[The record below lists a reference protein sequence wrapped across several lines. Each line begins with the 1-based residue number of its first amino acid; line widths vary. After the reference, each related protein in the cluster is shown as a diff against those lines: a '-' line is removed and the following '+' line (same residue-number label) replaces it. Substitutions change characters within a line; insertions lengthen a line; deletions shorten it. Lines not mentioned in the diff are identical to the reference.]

1 MKKKQSPIEL
11 SLLSFTDYTWQH
23 LADPSFRPE
32 DRHFDLRH
40 DFLIDSNFAGIAA
53 ELHFFKTND
62 HSFKGVRRKV
72 SVLLFDATDRVL
84 ISTKRITV
92 GIPNSGSHCRKV
104 VAFPF
109 GETEFRSGHA
119 FRLQVRDDNA
129 DQLLGEGCFR
139 TYMEGQFGD
148 PSTWYKPVIGGLL
161 PDGESELMKS
171 FDPATRKNRIC
182 NIRFEVW
189 DALSSPR
196 PDTMPELEVRIYY
209 PAEENVFVDFIEPR
223 NAYRGDHTCIV
234 DLPFRAPECCGVYYV
249 ELLCMDAPIAG
260 FVFTT
265 DRDLEGHWIG
275 KGLAPLD
282 EYDYAAANRRYNE
295 SLTDDD
301 EFEDIPTDQDFDALL
316 DAFIAPELKEAAFPA
331 SSEYSDN
338 SDISDSSDESDESD
352 ESDSY
357 PSSILR
363 EAPILNTD
371 AEHQILDDEP
381 SLLSELDD
389 LTGLSSV
396 KEKIITYDKIMRFC
410 MLRATKG
417 LELFHSPLHA
427 MFLGSPGTGKTTVAR
442 LMGKMLKKAGVLSSG
457 HVVMKER
464 STLIG
469 QYYSSEAEKTLEAI
483 EQAQG
488 GILFIDEAHSLFQAN
503 DPKDP
508 GKFVIEALMTA
519 LADPDKDDWMLIL
532 AGYPDEMKRL
542 FELNPGFRSRIPESN
557 IYTFEDF
564 SKDELMEIAERRLEK
579 LDFTL
584 SPEAREALSRRLS
597 DDYANRDRNFGNAR
611 YVMNLIHTEILPA
624 MAVRVMDA
632 ALADRESLKEI
643 HPSDIPMSTPKAV
656 QRRKPVGFT
665 FSSAS

>member
-11 SLLSFTDYTWQH
+11 SNLFFTDYTWWH
-23 LADPSFRPE
+23 LTNPSFRPE
-32 DRHFDLRH
+32 DLHFDLRH
-40 DFLIDSNFAGIAA
+40 DFLIDKNFAGIAT

-62 HSFKGVRRKV
+62 NRYNGVRRKV

-84 ISTKRITV
+84 ISTKRITMR
-92 GIPNSGSHCRKV
+92 ITQSDSYCRKV
-104 VAFPF
+104 VAFPLE
-109 GETEFRSGHA
+109 ETEFRSGHA

-139 TYMEGQFGD
+139 TYMDGQFGD
-148 PSTWYKPVIGGLL
+148 PSTWYKPVIGGLI
-161 PDGESELMKS
+161 PDGESEMMKS
-171 FDPATRKNRIC
+171 FDPSTRENRIC
-182 NIRFEVW
+182 CIRFEVC
-189 DALSSPR
+189 DALRTPH

-209 PAEENVFVDFIEPR
+209 PIEEKVFVDFIEPR

-234 DLPFRAPECCGVYYV
+234 DLPFHAPECCGVYYV
-249 ELLCMDAPIAG
+249 ELLCMDTPIAG

-265 DRDLEGHWIG
+265 DRDIEGHWINE
-275 KGLAPLD
+275 GLAPLD

-295 SLTDDD
+295 SLPDDD
-301 EFEDIPTDQDFDALL
+301 ELEEIPTDQDFDALL
-316 DAFIAPELKEAAFPA
+316 DAFIAHELKEAAP
-331 SSEYSDN
+331 
-338 SDISDSSDESDESD
+338 SDSSDSSENSENSDDSEDSD
-352 ESDSY
+352 FST
-357 PSSILR
+357 SSILH
-363 EAPILNTD
+363 EEPILNTD
-371 AEHQILDDEP
+371 AEHPILDDEH

-389 LTGLSSV
+389 LTGLRAV
-396 KEKIITYDKIMRFC
+396 KDKIITYDKIMRFC
-410 MLRATKG
+410 MLRAAKG

-442 LMGKMLKKAGVLSSG
+442 LMGRMLKKAGILSRG

-469 QYYSSEAEKTLEAI
+469 KYYNSEAENTLEAI
-483 EQAQG
+483 ELAQG
-488 GILFIDEAHSLFQAN
+488 GILFIDEAHSLFQPN

-508 GKFVIEALMTA
+508 GKFVIEALLTA

-542 FELNPGFRSRIPESN
+542 FELNPGFKSRIPDSN
-557 IYTFEDF
+557 IYTFDDF
-564 SKDELMEIAERRLEK
+564 SEEELMEIAERRIQK

-584 SPEAREALSRRLS
+584 SPEAREALRRRLS
-597 DDYANRDRNFGNAR
+597 DDYVNRDRNFGNAR
-611 YVMNLIHTEILPA
+611 HVMNLIHTEILPA

-632 ALADRESLKEI
+632 ELNDRQSLSEI
-643 HPSDIPMSTPKAV
+643 HPSDIPVSTPKATS
-656 QRRKPVGFT
+656 RRKPVGFT

>member
-40 DFLIDSNFAGIAA
+40 DFLIDKNFAGIAA
-53 ELHFFKTND
+53 ELHFFKTNS
-62 HSFKGVRRKV
+62 HSFVGVRRKV

-92 GIPNSGSHCRKV
+92 RITKSESHCRKV

-109 GETEFRSGHA
+109 EETEFRSGHA

-129 DQLLGEGCFR
+129 DQLLREECFR
-139 TYMEGQFGD
+139 TYMDGQFGD
-148 PSTWYKPVIGGLL
+148 PSKWYEPVIGGLL
-161 PDGESELMKS
+161 PDRESDLMRS
-171 FDPATRKNRIC
+171 FDPDTRENRIC
-182 NIRFEVW
+182 RIRFEIW
-189 DALSSPR
+189 DALRSPR
-196 PDTMPELEVRIYY
+196 PDTMPELEVRLYY
-209 PAEENVFVDFIEPR
+209 PAEEKVFVDFIEPR
-223 NAYRGDHTCIV
+223 NAYRGDRTYIV
-234 DLPFRAPECCGVYYV
+234 DLPFSAPVGCGVYYV

-265 DRDLEGHWIG
+265 DRDMEGHWSG
-275 KGLAPLD
+275 EGLAPLD

-295 SLTDDD
+295 SLPDD
-301 EFEDIPTDQDFDALL
+301 ESEDIPTDEDFDALL
-316 DAFIAPELKEAAFPA
+316 DAFIAPEPEEADN
-331 SSEYSDN
+331 SDN
-338 SDISDSSDESDESD
+338 SDSSDNSGPS
-352 ESDSY
+352 
-357 PSSILR
+357 SSILR
-363 EAPILNTD
+363 EAPILDTD
-371 AEHQILDDEP
+371 AKHPILDEES

-389 LTGLSSV
+389 LTGLRSV

-410 MLRATKG
+410 MLRASKG
-417 LELFHSPLHA
+417 LELFHTPLHA

-483 EQAQG
+483 EQSQG

-532 AGYPDEMKRL
+532 AGYPDEMKCL
-542 FELNPGFRSRIPESN
+542 FELNPGFKSRIPESN

-564 SKDELMEIAERRLEK
+564 SEEELMEIAKRRLEK

-584 SPEAREALSRRLS
+584 SSEAEEALCRRLS
-597 DDYANRDRNFGNAR
+597 DDYANRDHNFGNAR
-611 YVMNLIHTEILPA
+611 HVMNLIHTEILPA

-632 ALADRESLKEI
+632 ALNDRQSLSEI
-643 HPSDIPMSTPKAV
+643 HPSDIPVSTPKATS
-656 QRRKPVGFT
+656 RRKPVGFT

>member
-11 SLLSFTDYTWQH
+11 SQLSFTDYTWQH
-23 LADPSFRPE
+23 LADTFFRPE

-40 DFLIDSNFAGIAA
+40 DFLIDKNFAGIAT

-62 HSFKGVRRKV
+62 HSFDGVRRKV

-92 GIPNSGSHCRKV
+92 RITKSESHCRKV

-109 GETEFRSGHA
+109 EETEFRSGHA

-129 DQLLGEGCFR
+129 DQLLGEECFR
-139 TYMEGQFGD
+139 TYMDGQFGD
-148 PSTWYKPVIGGLL
+148 PSKWYEPVVGGLL
-161 PDGESELMKS
+161 PDGESDLMKS
-171 FDPATRKNRIC
+171 FDPDTRENRIC
-182 NIRFEVW
+182 RIRFEVW
-189 DALSSPR
+189 DALRSPR
-196 PDTMPELEVRIYY
+196 PDTMPELEVRLYY
-209 PAEENVFVDFIEPR
+209 PSEENVFVDFIEPR
-223 NAYRGDHTCIV
+223 NAYRGDHTYIV
-234 DLPFRAPECCGVYYV
+234 DLPFRAPVGCGVYYV
-249 ELLCMDAPIAG
+249 ELLCMDHPIAG

-265 DRDLEGHWIG
+265 DRNMEGHWSG
-275 KGLAPLD
+275 EGLTPLD

-295 SLTDDD
+295 SLPDD
-301 EFEDIPTDQDFDALL
+301 ESEYIPTDEDFDALL
-316 DAFIAPELKEAAFPA
+316 STFIASEPEETD
-331 SSEYSDN
+331 SSDN
-338 SDISDSSDESDESD
+338 SDSSDTSDP
-352 ESDSY
+352 Y
-357 PSSILR
+357 SSILR
-363 EAPILNTD
+363 EAPILDTD
-371 AEHQILDDEP
+371 AEHPILDEEP

-389 LTGLSSV
+389 LTGLRSV

-410 MLRATKG
+410 MLRAAKG

-483 EQAQG
+483 EHAQG
-488 GILFIDEAHSLFQAN
+488 GILFIDEAHSLFQAD

-532 AGYPDEMKRL
+532 AGYPDDLKRL
-542 FELNPGFRSRIPESN
+542 FELNPGFKSRIPESN
-557 IYTFEDF
+557 IYTFDDF
-564 SKDELMEIAERRLEK
+564 SEDELMEIAGRRLEK

-584 SPEAREALSRRLS
+584 SSEAEEALRQRLS
-597 DDYANRDRNFGNAR
+597 DDYANRDHKFGNAR
-611 YVMNLIHTEILPA
+611 HVVNLIHTEILPA
-624 MAVRVMDA
+624 MAVRVMDSGFT
-632 ALADRESLKEI
+632 DRQSLKVI
-643 HPSDIPMSTPKAV
+643 QPSDIPMSTPKV
-656 QRRKPVGFT
+656 NPRRKPVGFT

>member
-11 SLLSFTDYTWQH
+11 SSLSFTDYTWQH

-32 DRHFDLRH
+32 DRYFDLRH
-40 DFLIDSNFAGIAA
+40 DFLIDRNFAGIAA
-53 ELHFFKTND
+53 ELHFFNTTD
-62 HSFKGVRRKV
+62 SRFKGVRRNV

-92 GIPNSGSHCRKV
+92 RIPKSESHCRKA

-109 GETEFRSGHA
+109 EETEFRSGHA

-129 DQLLGEGCFR
+129 DLLLGEGCFR
-139 TYMEGQFGD
+139 TYMDGQFGD
-148 PSTWYKPVIGGLL
+148 PSTWYEPVIGGLL

-171 FDPATRKNRIC
+171 FDPDTRKNRIC

-189 DALSSPR
+189 DALRSPR
-196 PDTMPELEVRIYY
+196 PDTMPELEVRLYY
-209 PAEENVFVDFIEPR
+209 PAEEKVSVDFIEPR
-223 NAYRGDHTCIV
+223 NAYRGDHTYIV
-234 DLPFRAPECCGVYYV
+234 DLPFCAPVGCGVYYV
-249 ELLCMDAPIAG
+249 ELLCMDCPIAG

-265 DRDLEGHWIG
+265 DRDTEGHWIG
-275 KGLAPLD
+275 EGLAPLD

-295 SLTDDD
+295 SLPDDD
-301 EFEDIPTDQDFDALL
+301 EPEEMLTDEDFDTLL
-316 DAFIAPELKEAAFPA
+316 NAFISPELKEA
-331 SSEYSDN
+331 
-338 SDISDSSDESDESD
+338 ISPDSSDD
-352 ESDSY
+352 SDSTENSDN
-357 PSSILR
+357 PDNS
-363 EAPILNTD
+363 TD
-371 AEHQILDDEP
+371 NVKNEEDDENI
-381 SLLSELDD
+381 LAELDD
-389 LTGLSSV
+389 LTGLRYV

-508 GKFVIEALMTA
+508 GKFVIEALLTA

-532 AGYPDEMKRL
+532 AGYQDEMKRL
-542 FELNPGFRSRIPESN
+542 FELNPGFKSRIPDSN

-564 SKDELMEIAERRLEK
+564 SEEELMEIAERRLEK

-584 SPEAREALSRRLS
+584 SSEAEETLRQRLS

-611 YVMNLIHTEILPA
+611 HVMNLIHTEILPA

-632 ALADRESLKEI
+632 DLTDRQSLTEI
-643 HPSDIPMSTPKAV
+643 QPSDIPLSTPKAAP
-656 QRRKPVGFT
+656 RRKPVGFT
-665 FSSAS
+665 FSTAS

>member
-11 SLLSFTDYTWQH
+11 SLLSFTDYTWEH
-23 LADPSFRPE
+23 LADPSFSPE
-32 DRHFDLRH
+32 ERHFDLRH
-40 DFLIDSNFAGIAA
+40 DFLIERNFAGIAA

-62 HSFKGVRRKV
+62 HSFNGVRRNV

-92 GIPNSGSHCRKV
+92 RIAKSESHCRKV
-104 VAFPF
+104 IAFPLE
-109 GETEFRSGHA
+109 ETEFRSGHA
-119 FRLQVRDDNA
+119 FRLQIRDDNA

-139 TYMEGQFGD
+139 TYMDGQFGD
-148 PSTWYKPVIGGLL
+148 FSMWYEPIIGGLI

-171 FDPATRKNRIC
+171 FDPAIRQNKVC
-182 NIRFEVW
+182 HIRFEVL
-189 DALSSPR
+189 DAMRAPR

-209 PAEENVFVDFIEPR
+209 PAEEKVFVDFIEPR

-234 DLPFRAPECCGVYYV
+234 DVPFLATECYGVYYV
-249 ELLCMDAPIAG
+249 ELLCMDHPIAG

-265 DRDLEGHWIG
+265 DRDMEGHWSG

-295 SLTDDD
+295 SLPQED
-301 EFEDIPTDQDFDALL
+301 ESEEMPTDEDFDALL
-316 DAFIAPELKEAAFPA
+316 DAFIAPEPKEDDSLDSP
-331 SSEYSDN
+331 ENYSDN
-338 SDISDSSDESDESD
+338 DENDE
-352 ESDSY
+352 
-357 PSSILR
+357 
-363 EAPILNTD
+363 N
-371 AEHQILDDEP
+371 
-381 SLLSELDD
+381 LLAELDD
-389 LTGLSSV
+389 LTGLRSV

-427 MFLGSPGTGKTTVAR
+427 MFLGSPGTGKTTVAK

-469 QYYSSEAEKTLEAI
+469 KYYNSEAKNTLEAI
-483 EQAQG
+483 EEAQG
-488 GILFIDEAHSLFQAN
+488 GILFIDEAHSLFQAD

-508 GKFVIEALMTA
+508 GKFVIEALLTA

-532 AGYPDEMKRL
+532 AGYPDEMKRI
-542 FELNPGFRSRIPESN
+542 FELNPGFKSRIPESN

-564 SKDELMEIAERRLEK
+564 SEDELMEIAERRLEK

-584 SPEAREALSRRLS
+584 SSDARIALRQRLAG
-597 DDYANRDRNFGNAR
+597 DYANRDCNFGNAR
-611 YVMNLIHTEILPA
+611 HVMNIIHTEILPA

-632 ALADRESLKEI
+632 DLSDRRSLMEI
-643 HPSDIPMSTPKAV
+643 QPSDIPISVPTTTP
-656 QRRKPVGFT
+656 RRKPVGFT

>member
-11 SLLSFTDYTWQH
+11 SLLSFTDYTWEH
-23 LADPSFRPE
+23 LADLSFRHE
-32 DRHFDLRH
+32 NRQFDLRH
-40 DFLIDSNFAGIAA
+40 DFLIDRNFAGIAA
-53 ELHFFKTND
+53 ELHFFKTTD
-62 HSFKGVRRKV
+62 HSFKGLLRKV

-92 GIPNSGSHCRKV
+92 RITKSESHCRKV

-109 GETEFRSGHA
+109 EETEFRSGHA
-119 FRLQVRDDNA
+119 FRILVRDDNA

-139 TYMEGQFGD
+139 TYMDGQFGD
-148 PSTWYKPVIGGLL
+148 PSTWYEPVIGGLI
-161 PDGESELMKS
+161 PDGGSELMRS
-171 FDPATRKNRIC
+171 FDPATRENRIC
-182 NIRFEVW
+182 RIRFEVW
-189 DALSSPR
+189 DVLRTPR

-209 PAEENVFVDFIEPR
+209 PSEEKVSVDFIEPR

-234 DLPFRAPECCGVYYV
+234 DLPFHAPECCGVYYV
-249 ELLCMDAPIAG
+249 ELLCMDCPIAG

-265 DRDLEGHWIG
+265 DRDIEGHWSDE
-275 KGLAPLD
+275 GLAPLD

-295 SLTDDD
+295 SLHDNEPEGELTA
-301 EFEDIPTDQDFDALL
+301 EDFDALL
-316 DAFIAPELKEAAFPA
+316 DAFIASELKEATTPD
-331 SSEYSDN
+331 SSEHSDD
-338 SDISDSSDESDESD
+338 SDDSDASATSV
-352 ESDSY
+352 
-357 PSSILR
+357 LR
-363 EAPILNTD
+363 EASILHTD
-371 AEHQILDDEP
+371 AERPILEDSTP
-381 SLLSELDD
+381 LLAELDD
-389 LTGLSSV
+389 LTGLQSV

-410 MLRATKG
+410 LLRAAKG

-469 QYYSSEAEKTLEAI
+469 KYYNSEAKNTFEAI

-488 GILFIDEAHSLFQAN
+488 GILFIDEAHSLFQAD

-508 GKFVIEALMTA
+508 GKFVIEALLTA

-542 FELNPGFRSRIPESN
+542 FELNPGFKSRIPESN

-564 SKDELMEIAERRLEK
+564 SEDELMEIAERRLEK
-579 LDFTL
+579 LDFSL
-584 SPEAREALSRRLS
+584 SYDARMALSRRLAS
-597 DDYANRDRNFGNAR
+597 DYANRDCNFGNAR
-611 YVMNLIHTEILPA
+611 HVMNLIHTEILPA

-632 ALADRESLKEI
+632 GLSDSRSLSEI
-643 HPSDIPMSTPKAV
+643 QPSDIPASAMKATP
-656 QRRKPVGFT
+656 RRKPVGFT